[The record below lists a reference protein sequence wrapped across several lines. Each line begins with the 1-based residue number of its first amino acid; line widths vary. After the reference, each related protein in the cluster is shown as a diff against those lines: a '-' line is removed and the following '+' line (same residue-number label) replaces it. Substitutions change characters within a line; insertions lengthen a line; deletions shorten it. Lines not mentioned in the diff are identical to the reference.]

1 MSKVLLSGLVGGIV
15 LFALSYAILYA
26 SISLAPK
33 LIEEYYNPIFWP
45 GSDRAILF
53 FLHPFILSFAL
64 AWFWN
69 KFKSSFHQTGWMRG
83 LEMGALYA
91 LIATLPSMWITFSA
105 IMVSLTMVLS
115 WFAYG
120 FLQASVCG
128 LINSRLNP

>member
-1 MSKVLLSGLVGGIV
+1 MSKILLSGLLGGAILFGLSYLV
-15 LFALSYAILYA
+15 LFAL
-26 SISLAPK
+26 ISFAPA
-33 LIEEYYNPIFWP
+33 LLEEYYNPVFWP
-45 GSDRAILF
+45 GSDRAVLF

-64 AWFWN
+64 AWFWH
-69 KFKSSFHQTGWMRG
+69 KFKGAFTHTGWRSG

-91 LIATLPSMWITFSA
+91 VVATLPSMWITFSA